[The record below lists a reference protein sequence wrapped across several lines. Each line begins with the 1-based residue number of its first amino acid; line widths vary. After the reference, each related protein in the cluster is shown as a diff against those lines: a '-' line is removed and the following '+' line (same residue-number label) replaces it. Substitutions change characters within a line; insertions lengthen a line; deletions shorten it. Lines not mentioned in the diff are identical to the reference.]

1 VRFRHAFNNTVVL
14 WFTNFLKTYLEGIA
28 TTEDVSEAQDYLG
41 NEKVFLVVM
50 FFDRTKFDYIVDKY
64 DGKLPI
70 RICAVPEGT
79 VVNTKNVLLTIESL
93 DPECA

>member
-1 VRFRHAFNNTVVL
+1 M
-14 WFTNFLKTYLEGIA
+14 I
-28 TTEDVSEAQDYLG
+28 
-41 NEKVFLVVM
+41 
-50 FFDRTKFDYIVDKY
+50 FDRTKFDYIVDKY

-93 DPECA
+93 DPECAWLTNFLESIILQIWYPITVATLSREVKKLY